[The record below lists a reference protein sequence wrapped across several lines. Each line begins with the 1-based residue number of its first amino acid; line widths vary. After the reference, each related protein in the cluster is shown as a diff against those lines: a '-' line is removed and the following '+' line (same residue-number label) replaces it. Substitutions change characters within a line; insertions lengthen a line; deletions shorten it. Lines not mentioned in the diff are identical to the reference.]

1 MFKAFKS
8 QSQPS
13 EERIDELLSAYLDGI
28 LTSDERVMLDAR
40 LRQEPA
46 LRKRLEALRLT
57 VDALAH
63 LPMVQTP
70 RNFILSPSMVAP
82 ARPAPRRRQRRTWQ
96 VFGWATAVAAVL
108 FLLVFAGDVFV
119 VAPSLRSEPTQVLL
133 EELGAREGRD
143 VPEGG
148 EVLRQMEV
156 VEEVVVTTE
165 VARVIEESEV
175 ISTEAAQL
183 QEAAPAEMAEAA
195 AAVGEKTPTAMVGAA
210 PAAPAAEGGG
220 EEPTAE
226 ADEKIAEAEVPAAED
241 VYQGTPV
248 PTALATPP
256 GEGEAEEPLAPEMLA
271 STVSE
276 QEPLVAPVP
285 SDTLPAEAVPGSPLS
300 LTPIP
305 DETEEAAE
313 GVPIW
318 LRLAEIGLG
327 LAVIGLATATLILR
341 WRSV

>member
-13 EERIDELLSAYLDGI
+13 EERVDELLSAYLDGM
-28 LTSDERVMLDAR
+28 LTSDERLMLDAR

-46 LRKRLEALRLT
+46 LQKRLEALRLT

-63 LPMVQTP
+63 LPVVQTP

-108 FLLVFAGDVFV
+108 FLLVFASDVFV

-133 EELGAREGRD
+133 EERGALEGGG

-148 EVLRQMEV
+148 EVLKQVQV

-165 VARVIEESEV
+165 VARAIEESEV

-183 QEAAPAEMAEAA
+183 EAEVPAEMAEAA

-210 PAAPAAEGGG
+210 PAALVARGEE

-226 ADEKIAEAEVPAAED
+226 AEEEIAEAEVPAAED

-248 PTALATPP
+248 PNVLATPP
-256 GEGEAEEPLAPEMLA
+256 GQGEAEEPLAPEMPA
-271 STVSE
+271 STVTE

-285 SDTLPAEAVPGSPLS
+285 SDTLQAETVPGSPLS

-305 DETEEAAE
+305 VETEKAAE
-313 GVPIW
+313 GTPIW